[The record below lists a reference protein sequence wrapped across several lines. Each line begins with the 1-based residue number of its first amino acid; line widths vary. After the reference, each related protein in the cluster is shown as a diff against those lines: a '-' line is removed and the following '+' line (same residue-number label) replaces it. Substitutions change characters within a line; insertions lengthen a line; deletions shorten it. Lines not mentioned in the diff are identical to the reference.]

1 MVCSQ
6 SGVDDHPALKRDPST
21 DPRPERKAAALVRV
35 AGVRET
41 RKQRRDRLNTA
52 RQAGQSMVAGS
63 TKNPARPASCPHI
76 PIQ

>member
-6 SGVDDHPALKRDPST
+6 SGVDDHPALKRDPRT

-41 RKQRRDRLNTA
+41 RKQRRDRLNAA
-52 RQAGQSMVAGS
+52 RQPGQGMAAGS
-63 TKNPARPASCPHI
+63 TKDPARPPLRPLI
-76 PIQ
+76 PNQ